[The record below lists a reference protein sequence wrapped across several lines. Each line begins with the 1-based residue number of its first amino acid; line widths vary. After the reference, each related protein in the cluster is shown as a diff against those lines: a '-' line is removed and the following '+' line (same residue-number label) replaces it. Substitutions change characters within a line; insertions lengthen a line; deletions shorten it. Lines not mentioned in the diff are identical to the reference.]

1 MKKIIIWISV
11 LVFLTSCSFERQES
25 PTVSNPKIIDQT
37 STSSSEWIDQETT
50 LSNSEINR
58 GDTWESLITKKENTS
73 DSLSEEI
80 IISLD
85 AKRWEYS
92 QKEIRVKKG
101 QKVTLQVNNVDTLH
115 GIAIP
120 DMQLVWNNSI
130 EVDTSVSWEFEF
142 RCANYCGD
150 EHENMIGKIII
161 E

>member
-1 MKKIIIWISV
+1 M
-11 LVFLTSCSFERQES
+11 
-25 PTVSNPKIIDQT
+25 
-37 STSSSEWIDQETT
+37 
-50 LSNSEINR
+50 
-58 GDTWESLITKKENTS
+58 ITKKENTS

-120 DMQLVWNNSI
+120 DMQLV
-130 EVDTSVSWEFEF
+130 
-142 RCANYCGD
+142 
-150 EHENMIGKIII
+150 
-161 E
+161 